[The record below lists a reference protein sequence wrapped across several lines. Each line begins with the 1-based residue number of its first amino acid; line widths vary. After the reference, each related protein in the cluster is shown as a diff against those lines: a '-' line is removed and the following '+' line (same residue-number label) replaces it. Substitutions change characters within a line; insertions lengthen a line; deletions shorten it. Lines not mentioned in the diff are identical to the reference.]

1 MLVTLLTPAATYP
14 VTLAE
19 AKAQLRVSHTD
30 QDTMISALIGVACKT
45 VSEMSGRALS
55 EEVWQIALPCVRG
68 DVKLP
73 LSPLIEV
80 TAIEYWDSADI
91 NQTLDLAGFYVFQD
105 DDTATI
111 RPKDGVA
118 WPAARR
124 REDAFRFT
132 FTAGYTTVPEN
143 LRHAVLLLV
152 DHLFHNTSPVTDGAV
167 AEMPYAVESLIGLS
181 RRNWI
186 VA

>member
-1 MLVTLLTPAATYP
+1 MLLSLITPAASYP

-19 AKAQLRVSHTD
+19 AKAQLRVTHAD
-30 QDTMISALIGVACKT
+30 QDVMIGALIGAACKT

-55 EEVWQIALPCVRG
+55 EEEWQYALPSVRG
-68 DVKLP
+68 DVCLP
-73 LSPLIEV
+73 VTPLIEV
-80 TAIEYWDSADI
+80 TAIEYWDDADV
-91 NQTLDLAGFYVFQD
+91 NQTLDLADFYVFQD
-105 DDTATI
+105 ENTATI
-111 RPKDGVA
+111 RPKDGAA

-132 FTAGYTTVPEN
+132 FTAGYTTLPEN

-167 AEMPYAVESLIGLS
+167 TEMPYAVESLIALS
-181 RRNWI
+181 RRGWV